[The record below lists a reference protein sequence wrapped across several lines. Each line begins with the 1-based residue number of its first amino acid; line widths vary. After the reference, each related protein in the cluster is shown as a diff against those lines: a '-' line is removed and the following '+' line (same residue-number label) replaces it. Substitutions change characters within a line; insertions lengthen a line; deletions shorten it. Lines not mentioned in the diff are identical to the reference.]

1 MTIKEE
7 VIEKLEIMN
16 DIEYNDEIKKDD
28 LFPAIDLTL
37 KKARDEIR
45 KLIVKHY
52 GKDEV
57 VNAMYELEEDL
68 GFKD

>member
-1 MTIKEE
+1 MTIKEP
-7 VIEKLEIMN
+7 IEWSKGFQEGF
-16 DIEYNDEIKKDD
+16 IEGKEK
-28 LFPAIDLTL
+28 AL

-57 VNAMYELEEDL
+57 VNAMYELEEAL